1 MVLLINYICGIVLVE
16 LKLLQVL
23 CNKLTSLNN
32 IFDANSGFKAHWEK
46 KEPIAAVK
54 KHHNRYTFYVLNETL

>member
-1 MVLLINYICGIVLVE
+1 MVLLISYICGIVFVE

-23 CNKLTSLNN
+23 CNRSVKKKKKKIVVLKP
-32 IFDANSGFKAHWEK
+32 AGEKK

-54 KHHNRYTFYVLNETL
+54 KPC